1 MSTVSPR
8 AAERRATSRG
18 PASAGSAAR
27 WAGLPVAV
35 LVLVLAVL
43 LSLMVGA
50 KALSPDTVLS
60 ALFDADGS
68 DVQAIVRDSR
78 LPRTVVGLVVGPALG
93 VCGALIQAFTRNP
106 LADPGILGVN
116 AGATF
121 AVTIGVGLLGIRG
134 PLVYVWFA
142 LAGALVVTLVVYLIG
157 ATGPRGP
164 SAGRMTLAGVA
175 IGAVLSGVTSIV
187 MLKNMEV
194 FSTLRFWGLGSL
206 GGRDEGAVAIIAPFL
221 AVGLLIS
228 FLIARPLNAIAL
240 GDDLGRTLGAGL
252 VRTRVWAVVGVTVLA
267 GGATALAGPIA
278 FIGLMVP
285 HAVRWF
291 TGPDQRWIIVYSAL
305 VAPSMLLLSDVI
317 GRVVLPSGELQVSIV
332 TAVVGAPI
340 LVLLARR
347 KKVSGL

>member
-1 MSTVSPR
+1 ML
-8 AAERRATSRG
+8 A
-18 PASAGSAAR
+18 
-27 WAGLPVAV
+27 L
-35 LVLVLAVL
+35 LVLLLMVL

-50 KALSPDTVLS
+50 RALPPATVVA
-60 ALFDADGS
+60 ALVDFDGS

-78 LPRTVVGLVVGPALG
+78 LPRTIVGLVVGPALG

-121 AVTIGVGLLGIRG
+121 AVTMGVGLLGVRV
-134 PLVYVWFA
+134 PNAYVWFA
-142 LAGALVVTLVVYLIG
+142 LGGALVVTLVVYLIG
-157 ATGPRGP
+157 AVGRGGP
-164 SAGRMTLAGVA
+164 SPGRMTLAGVA

-194 FSTLRFWGLGSL
+194 FSTLRLWGLGSL
-206 GGRDEGAVAIIAPFL
+206 GGRDESAIALIAPFI
-221 AVGLLIS
+221 AVGLVIAVLV
-228 FLIARPLNAIAL
+228 ARPLNAIAL

-252 VRTRVWAVVGVTVLA
+252 VKTRIVSIVAVTVLA

-291 TGPDQRWIIVYSAL
+291 TGPDHRWIIAYSAV

-317 GRVVLPSGELQVSIV
+317 GRIVLPSGELQVSIV
-332 TAVVGAPI
+332 TAVIGAP
-340 LVLLARR
+340 VLIALARR

>member
-1 MSTVSPR
+1 MLVSR
-8 AAERRATSRG
+8 AAERPVTSRG
-18 PASAGSAAR
+18 AAAR
-27 WAGLPVAV
+27 TGGLVVAV
-35 LVLVLAVL
+35 VVLGAAVL
-43 LSLMVGA
+43 LSLMVGS
-50 KALSPDTVLS
+50 KALAPATVIS
-60 ALFDADGS
+60 ALFDFDGS
-68 DVQAIVRDSR
+68 DAQAIVRDSR

-121 AVTIGVGLLGIRG
+121 AVTIGVGLLGVRG
-134 PLVYVWFA
+134 PNAYVWFA
-142 LAGALVVTLVVYLIG
+142 LIGALLVTLVVYLIG
-157 ATGPRGP
+157 GTGRGGP

-175 IGAVLSGVTSIV
+175 IGAVLSGITSIV
-187 MLKNMEV
+187 MLKNIEV

-206 GGRDEGAVAIIAPFL
+206 GGRDDSAVAIIAPFI
-221 AVGLLIS
+221 AVGLVIS

-252 VRTRVWAVVGVTVLA
+252 VRTRVISIIGVTILA

-332 TAVVGAPI
+332 TAVIGAPVLI
-340 LVLLARR
+340 LLARR
-347 KKVSGL
+347 KRVSGL

>member
-1 MSTVSPR
+1 MLVSR
-8 AAERRATSRG
+8 TAERPVTSRG
-18 PASAGSAAR
+18 AAAR
-27 WAGLPVAV
+27 TGGLVIALVV
-35 LVLVLAVL
+35 LGVAVL

-50 KALSPDTVLS
+50 KALAPATVIA
-60 ALFDADGS
+60 ALFDFDGS
-68 DVQAIVRDSR
+68 DAQAIVRDSR

-121 AVTIGVGLLGIRG
+121 AVTIGVGLLGVRG
-134 PLVYVWFA
+134 PNAYVWFA
-142 LAGALVVTLVVYLIG
+142 LIGALLVTLVVYLIG
-157 ATGPRGP
+157 AAGRSGP

-175 IGAVLSGVTSIV
+175 IGAVLSGITSIV
-187 MLKNMEV
+187 MLKNLEV

-206 GGRDEGAVAIIAPFL
+206 GGRDDSAVVIIAPFI
-221 AVGLLIS
+221 AIGLVTS

-252 VRTRVWAVVGVTVLA
+252 VRTRVIAIIGVTILA

-291 TGPDQRWIIVYSAL
+291 TGPDQRWIILYAAL

-332 TAVVGAPI
+332 TAVIGAPVLI
-340 LVLLARR
+340 LLARR
-347 KKVSGL
+347 KRVSGL

>member
-1 MSTVSPR
+1 MSLSRT
-8 AAERRATSRG
+8 AERPPTPRG
-18 PASAGSAAR
+18 AAPR
-27 WAGLPVAV
+27 LGG
-35 LVLVLAVL
+35 LVLALFFLLLAVL

-50 KALSPDTVLS
+50 RALSPSTVIA
-60 ALFDADGS
+60 ALVDFDGS
-68 DVQAIVRDSR
+68 DAQAIVRDSR
-78 LPRTVVGLVVGPALG
+78 LPRTIVGLVVGPALG

-121 AVTIGVGLLGIRG
+121 AVTIGVGLLGVRA
-134 PLVYVWFA
+134 PNAYVWFA
-142 LAGALVVTLVVYLIG
+142 LVGALAVTLIVYLIG
-157 ATGPRGP
+157 AAGRGGP
-164 SAGRMTLAGVA
+164 SPGRMTLAGVA
-175 IGAVLSGVTSIV
+175 IGAVLSGITSIV

-194 FSTLRFWGLGSL
+194 FSTLRLWGLGSL
-206 GGRDEGAVAIIAPFL
+206 GGRDESAVALIAPFI
-221 AVGLLIS
+221 AVGLIVA
-228 FLIARPLNAIAL
+228 FFVARPLNAIAL

-252 VRTRVWAVVGVTVLA
+252 ASTRIVSIVAVTILA

-291 TGPDQRWIIVYSAL
+291 TGPDQCWIIAYSAI
-305 VAPSMLLLSDVI
+305 VAPSMLLLADVI

-332 TAVVGAPI
+332 TAIIGAP
-340 LVLLARR
+340 VLIALARR

>member
-1 MSTVSPR
+1 ML
-8 AAERRATSRG
+8 A
-18 PASAGSAAR
+18 
-27 WAGLPVAV
+27 L
-35 LVLVLAVL
+35 LVLLLMVL

-50 KALSPDTVLS
+50 RALPPATVVA
-60 ALFDADGS
+60 ALVDFDGS

-78 LPRTVVGLVVGPALG
+78 LPRTIVGLVVGPALG

-121 AVTIGVGLLGIRG
+121 AVTMGVGLLGVRV
-134 PLVYVWFA
+134 PNAYVWFA
-142 LAGALVVTLVVYLIG
+142 LGGALVVTLVVYLIG
-157 ATGPRGP
+157 AVGRGGP
-164 SAGRMTLAGVA
+164 SPGRMTLAGVA
-175 IGAVLSGVTSIV
+175 IGAVLSGATSIV

-194 FSTLRFWGLGSL
+194 FSTLRLWGLGSL
-206 GGRDEGAVAIIAPFL
+206 GGRDESAIALIAPFI
-221 AVGLLIS
+221 AVGLVIAVLV
-228 FLIARPLNAIAL
+228 ARPLNAIAL

-252 VRTRVWAVVGVTVLA
+252 VKTRIVSIVAVTVLA

-291 TGPDQRWIIVYSAL
+291 TGPDHRWIIAYSAV

-317 GRVVLPSGELQVSIV
+317 GRIVLPSGELQVSIV
-332 TAVVGAPI
+332 TAVIGAP
-340 LVLLARR
+340 VLIALARR

>member
-1 MSTVSPR
+1 MSLSRT
-8 AAERRATSRG
+8 AERPPTPRG
-18 PASAGSAAR
+18 AAPR
-27 WAGLPVAV
+27 LGG
-35 LVLVLAVL
+35 LVLALFFLLLAVL

-50 KALSPDTVLS
+50 RALSPSTVIA
-60 ALFDADGS
+60 ALVDFDGS
-68 DVQAIVRDSR
+68 DAQAIVRDSR
-78 LPRTVVGLVVGPALG
+78 LPRTIVGLVVGPALG

-121 AVTIGVGLLGIRG
+121 AVTIGVGLLGVRA
-134 PLVYVWFA
+134 PNAYVWFA
-142 LAGALVVTLVVYLIG
+142 LVGALAVTLIVYLIG
-157 ATGPRGP
+157 ATGRGGP
-164 SAGRMTLAGVA
+164 SPGRMTLAGVA
-175 IGAVLSGVTSIV
+175 IGAVLSGITSIV

-194 FSTLRFWGLGSL
+194 FSTLRLWGLGSL
-206 GGRDEGAVAIIAPFL
+206 GGRDESAVALIAPFI
-221 AVGLLIS
+221 AVGLIVA
-228 FLIARPLNAIAL
+228 FFVARPLNAIAL

-252 VRTRVWAVVGVTVLA
+252 ASTRIVSIVAVTILA

-291 TGPDQRWIIVYSAL
+291 TGPDQRWIIAYSAIM
-305 VAPSMLLLSDVI
+305 APSMLLLADVI

-332 TAVVGAPI
+332 TAIIGAP
-340 LVLLARR
+340 VLIALARR

>member
-1 MSTVSPR
+1 MSTLSR
-8 AAERRATSRG
+8 AAGRSATSRG
-18 PASAGSAAR
+18 AAAR
-27 WAGLPVAV
+27 TGGLLLAFLLLGV
-35 LVLVLAVL
+35 AVL

-50 KALSPDTVLS
+50 KAVEPMVVVG
-60 ALFDADGS
+60 AIFDFDGS
-68 DVQAIVRDSR
+68 DAQAIVRDSR
-78 LPRTVVGLVVGPALG
+78 LPRTVVGLIVGPALG

-121 AVTIGVGLLGIRG
+121 AVTIGVGLLGVRG
-134 PLVYVWFA
+134 PNAYVWFA
-142 LAGALVVTLVVYLIG
+142 LVGALLVTLVVYLIG
-157 ATGPRGP
+157 ATGRAGP

-175 IGAVLSGVTSIV
+175 IGAVLSGITSIV
-187 MLKNMEV
+187 MLKNIEV

-206 GGRDEGAVAIIAPFL
+206 GGRDESAIAIIAPFI
-221 AVGLLIS
+221 AGGLLIS
-228 FLIARPLNAIAL
+228 FLVARPLNAIAL

-252 VRTRVWAVVGVTVLA
+252 VRTRVISIIGVTILA

-285 HAVRWF
+285 HTVRWL
-291 TGPDQRWIIVYSAL
+291 TGPDQRWIIAYSAV

-332 TAVVGAPI
+332 TAVIGAP
-340 LVLLARR
+340 VLIVLARR
-347 KKVSGL
+347 KRVSGL

>member
-1 MSTVSPR
+1 MSLSRT
-8 AAERRATSRG
+8 AERSPTPRG
-18 PASAGSAAR
+18 AAPR
-27 WAGLPVAV
+27 LGGLV
-35 LVLVLAVL
+35 LALFFLVLAVL

-50 KALSPDTVLS
+50 RPLSPSTVIA
-60 ALFDADGS
+60 ALVDFDGS
-68 DVQAIVRDSR
+68 DAQAIVRDSR
-78 LPRTVVGLVVGPALG
+78 LPRTIVGLVVGPALG

-121 AVTIGVGLLGIRG
+121 AVTIGVGLLGVRA
-134 PLVYVWFA
+134 PNAYVWFA
-142 LAGALVVTLVVYLIG
+142 LVGALAVTLIVYLIG
-157 ATGPRGP
+157 AAGRGGP
-164 SAGRMTLAGVA
+164 SPGRMTLAGVA
-175 IGAVLSGVTSIV
+175 IGAVLSGITSIV

-194 FSTLRFWGLGSL
+194 FSTLRLWGLGSL
-206 GGRDEGAVAIIAPFL
+206 GGRDESAVALIAPFI
-221 AVGLLIS
+221 AVGLIVA
-228 FLIARPLNAIAL
+228 FFVARPLNAIAL

-252 VRTRVWAVVGVTVLA
+252 ASTRIVSIVAVTILA

-291 TGPDQRWIIVYSAL
+291 TGPDQRWIIAYSAI
-305 VAPSMLLLSDVI
+305 VAPSMVLLADVI

-332 TAVVGAPI
+332 TAIIGAP
-340 LVLLARR
+340 VLIALARR

>member
-1 MSTVSPR
+1 MERPSAFHGATFR
-8 AAERRATSRG
+8 AAG
-18 PASAGSAAR
+18 
-27 WAGLPVAV
+27 
-35 LVLVLAVL
+35 LVLALVALLAAVL

-50 KALSPDTVLS
+50 RALPASTVIA
-60 ALFDADGS
+60 ALVDFDGS
-68 DVQAIVRDSR
+68 DTQAIVRDSR
-78 LPRTVVGLVVGPALG
+78 LPRTIVGLVVGPALG

-121 AVTIGVGLLGIRG
+121 AVTMGVGLLGVRA
-134 PLVYVWFA
+134 PNAYVWFA
-142 LAGALVVTLVVYLIG
+142 LIGALTVTLIVYLIG
-157 ATGPRGP
+157 AAGRGGP
-164 SAGRMTLAGVA
+164 SPGRMTLAGVA
-175 IGAVLSGVTSIV
+175 IGAVLSGITSIV

-194 FSTLRFWGLGSL
+194 FSTLRLWGLGSL
-206 GGRDEGAVAIIAPFL
+206 GGRDESAVALIAPFI
-221 AVGLLIS
+221 AVGLVIAV
-228 FLIARPLNAIAL
+228 IVARPLNAIAL

-252 VRTRVWAVVGVTVLA
+252 VSTRIVSVVAVTVLA

-291 TGPDQRWIIVYSAL
+291 TGPDQRWIIAYSAI

-317 GRVVLPSGELQVSIV
+317 GRVVLPTGELQVSIV
-332 TAVVGAPI
+332 TAIIGAP
-340 LVLLARR
+340 VLIALARR

>member
-1 MSTVSPR
+1 MSR
-8 AAERRATSRG
+8 LG
-18 PASAGSAAR
+18 
-27 WAGLPVAV
+27 GLILALVV
-35 LVLVLAVL
+35 LLLAVL

-50 KALSPDTVLS
+50 RALPPSTVIA
-60 ALFDADGS
+60 ALFDFDGS
-68 DVQAIVRDSR
+68 DAQAIVRDSR
-78 LPRTVVGLVVGPALG
+78 LPRTIVGLVVGPALG

-121 AVTIGVGLLGIRG
+121 AVTMGVGLLGVRA
-134 PLVYVWFA
+134 PNSYVWFA
-142 LAGALVVTLVVYLIG
+142 LVGALAVTLIVYLIG
-157 ATGPRGP
+157 AAGRGGP
-164 SAGRMTLAGVA
+164 SPGRMTLAGVA

-194 FSTLRFWGLGSL
+194 FSTLRLWGLGSL
-206 GGRDEGAVAIIAPFL
+206 GGRDESAVALIAPFI
-221 AVGLLIS
+221 AVGLIVA

-252 VRTRVWAVVGVTVLA
+252 MRTRIVSIVAVTVLA
-267 GGATALAGPIA
+267 GSATALAGPIA

-291 TGPDQRWIIVYSAL
+291 TGPDQRWIIAYSAI

-332 TAVVGAPI
+332 TAIIGAPV
-340 LVLLARR
+340 LVALARR